1 MKGEDII
8 KEGDDGTK
16 MYFLNHGAVEILV
29 GPEEKQVTLLRKGN
43 LFGELALLGNGKRTC
58 TVRALEVCDCRVV
71 SAEAFH
77 LVLRRFPEER
87 AYFQEMAEQ
96 RRKESDREEGAKP
109 QQQHPYAQVEDTTTN
124 SFRRGSNVV
133 RASLRLQHALARVR
147 SNSAN
152 VPLVNQISRSRSPSS
167 SQHRVSTS
175 GKPTSPES
183 PRNRLSTASTSF
195 ESGEH
200 RGSTGGK
207 PTSLD
212 LPGSARRLSGQ
223 RMQVLAHVTEESS
236 VTSPKSEPDMSAA
249 KREWDQATLSPP
261 LDYLLADLFCV
272 RMPASAEP
280 SFRKLSGPNTSRG
293 TKQPLGERSANWRAS
308 RNLKVDIETIEG
320 ALASSRACTPCLSP
334 PIPSSNG
341 FGSEILPVLPAGSSR
356 PLTPS
361 PRHEIN
367 VNVPRSPS
375 RSKGNVQKFD
385 DFWQTFLPNVS
396 PKVSGTSARRPV
408 EHYHPISP

>member
-1 MKGEDII
+1 
-8 KEGDDGTK
+8 
-16 MYFLNHGAVEILV
+16 
-29 GPEEKQVTLLRKGN
+29 
-43 LFGELALLGNGKRTC
+43 
-58 TVRALEVCDCRVV
+58 
-71 SAEAFH
+71 
-77 LVLRRFPEER
+77 
-87 AYFQEMAEQ
+87 MAEQ

-109 QQQHPYAQVEDTTTN
+109 QQQQQNPYAQVEDATTS

-133 RASLRLQHALARVR
+133 RASLRLQNALARGR

-167 SQHRVSTS
+167 SHHRVSTG

-183 PRNRLSTASTSF
+183 PRNRLSAASPSF
-195 ESGEH
+195 ASDEH

-212 LPGSARRLSGQ
+212 LPTALTGSAHRLSGQ
-223 RMQVLAHVTEESS
+223 RMQVLGHVTEESS

-272 RMPASAEP
+272 RMPTSAEP
-280 SFRKLSGPNTSRG
+280 SFRKLSGMNTSRG
-293 TKQPLGERSANWRAS
+293 PKQPLGERAENWRAS
-308 RNLKVDIETIEG
+308 RNLKVNIETIEG
-320 ALASSRACTPCLSP
+320 ALASSRACTPLATSRACTPCLSP
-334 PIPSSNG
+334 PIRSSNG
-341 FGSEILPVLPAGSSR
+341 FASEILPVLPAGSSR

-396 PKVSGTSARRPV
+396 PKVPGTSARRPV
-408 EHYHPISP
+408 EHYHPICP